1 MLNRREIM
9 MALGAG
15 VLTPRA
21 APAQTTRKVW
31 RIGYLTSIPPTVYEP
46 RLDAFKAGM
55 TALGYADGR
64 DYLIETRASGI
75 DPARLAAMAAELVAL
90 KVDLILTGGTTTIMA
105 ASRATRT
112 IPIVMTTAVDPVGNG
127 VAASLARPGGNVT
140 GLATISNELSSK
152 LLDLLRQM
160 VPGLLRAGFIYHP
173 DNPTDLLTLARF
185 EADCAALKMQAIRA
199 PVRTGEDIA
208 AAFQML
214 AQKNANGLL
223 VAANSTNATAYR
235 QIISLAGKHRLPAI
249 YSSGG
254 AFTSNAGAL
263 MYYGPDNAGLYRR
276 AAAYAD
282 RIFKGARPADLPIQ
296 LPTIFELAVDLKTA
310 KALGLKVPQ
319 SILIQATKV
328 IE

>member
-1 MLNRREIM
+1 MTRREFLLAM
-9 MALGAG
+9 GAG
-15 VLTPRA
+15 TSLPFAARA
-21 APAQTTRKVW
+21 QPPGKLW
-31 RIGYLTSIPPTVYEP
+31 RIGYLTSIPPAVYEP

-90 KVDLILTGGTTTIMA
+90 KADLIFTAGTQTILA

-140 GLATISNELSSK
+140 GLATRSNELSSK

-160 VPGLLRAGFIYHP
+160 VP
-173 DNPTDLLTLARF
+173 
-185 EADCAALKMQAIRA
+185 
-199 PVRTGEDIA
+199 
-208 AAFQML
+208 
-214 AQKNANGLL
+214 GLL

-235 QIISLAGKHRLPAI
+235 QIISLAGKQRLPAI
-249 YSSGG
+249 YSGGG

-263 MYYGPDNAGLYRR
+263 MYYGPDNAGLYRQ

-296 LPTIFELAVDLKTA
+296 QPARLEFQVNLKTA
-310 KALGLKVPQ
+310 KALGLKVPH
-319 SILIQATKV
+319 SILIQAAKV